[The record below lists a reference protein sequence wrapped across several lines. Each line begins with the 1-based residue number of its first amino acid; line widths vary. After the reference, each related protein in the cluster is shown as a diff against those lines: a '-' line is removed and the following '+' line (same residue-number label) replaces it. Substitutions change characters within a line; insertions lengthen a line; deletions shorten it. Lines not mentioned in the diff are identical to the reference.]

1 MLRQKQEKCR
11 RRRRKGREAA
21 KDLIGFVRSCSFG
34 ALNRGLQNLDS
45 FFWEGFNFVSGKVLF
60 GWVDSR
66 FVEPRNSRKG
76 TNLFFSLVRKERGVP
91 QRFANLW
98 TPGTIQ
104 SSVEEDFS
112 RAFRRHEPNPAFR
125 TKRRRKAL
133 NRCDTPVLQRKELER
148 TEKEQR
154 YSLVDS
160 RLWLGA
166 NGRWRVEKGFSEWAI
181 RKGLSKWIAFGLR
194 KRATFRLMQN
204 QPIKKSFF

>member
-1 MLRQKQEKCR
+1 ML
-11 RRRRKGREAA
+11 
-21 KDLIGFVRSCSFG
+21 VRSRHCG
-34 ALNRGLQNLDS
+34 ELNQGLQNLEAPCEGNVFS
-45 FFWEGFNFVSGKVLF
+45 FFLRRAKRTKKHARGLRTSGL
-60 GWVDSR
+60 
-66 FVEPRNSRKG
+66 
-76 TNLFFSLVRKERGVP
+76 
-91 QRFANLW
+91 
-98 TPGTIQ
+98 PGTIQ
-104 SSVEEDFS
+104 SSVGSNFAENSGGSCRNRFCPQNAGE
-112 RAFRRHEPNPAFR
+112 
-125 TKRRRKAL
+125 KAL

-204 QPIKKSFF
+204 QPIKKSFFSAQQNFNLAPRPNLRKSANFICETLL